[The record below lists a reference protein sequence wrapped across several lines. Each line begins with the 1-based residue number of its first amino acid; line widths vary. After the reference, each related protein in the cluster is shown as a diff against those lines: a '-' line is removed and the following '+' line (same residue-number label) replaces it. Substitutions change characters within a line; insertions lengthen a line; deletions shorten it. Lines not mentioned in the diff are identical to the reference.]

1 MLVSEARTEKNLQDA
16 KDDYQAKNLKEINN
30 QAIKYYES
38 KIEEEK
44 EAIKDCLNQNFF
56 SMAKCKIE
64 RIEEMKDKINYL
76 I

>member
-1 MLVSEARTEKNLQDA
+1 MLVSESRAEKNLQDA
-16 KDDYQAKNLKEINN
+16 KADYQAKKMQERNN

-56 SMAKCKIE
+56 SMAKSKIE
-64 RIEEMKDKINYL
+64 RIEEMINKINSL
-76 I
+76 R